1 MRLVVSAVVI
11 MNRLHVSGVGE
22 RRIACQRKLHPRTA
36 ERRRHTM
43 IVRLLLDR
51 RSDVCIARCRRPEC
65 LRVYEDIL
73 HG

>member
-1 MRLVVSAVVI
+1 MGLVVSAVVI
-11 MNRLHVSGVGE
+11 MNRLQVSTVGE
-22 RRIACQRKLHPRTA
+22 RRMACERKLQPRKA

-51 RSDVCIARCRRPEC
+51 RSDVYIARCRRPGC